1 MLKKIK
7 TIKILLGT
15 ILCCS
20 LIVCSSCGKA
30 GKSAEKEVKEVLKTF
45 KRAYRIQKVYEVYLQ
60 CPTCEGEGYGYYY
73 DYEGNQVSGLV
84 VCPDC
89 GGTGRR

>member
-30 GKSAEKEVKEVLKTF
+30 GNKEVRKVIKTF

-60 CPTCEGEGYGYYY
+60 CPTCGGEGEGYYY
-73 DYEGNQVSGLV
+73 DEYGNQVSDLV
-84 VCPDC
+84 TCPDC